1 MAFIPKISEK
11 LPIMEIFYSIQGEGF
26 YSGKPAIFVRLG
38 GCDVGCVWCDVKES
52 WNEEDHP
59 FLTIDEIIDELN
71 QYPCKTLIITGGEPL
86 MYDLSDLTLRLK
98 SEGYRLHIETS
109 GAYPMTGTWDWVCFS
124 PKKFKAPHESVYSQA
139 HELKAIVFNK
149 SDFTFAEEHA
159 KQVEKRCMLY
169 LQPEWGKAEQMT
181 EKIIDY
187 VKAHAQWNISLQTH
201 KYLNIP

>member
-59 FLTIDEIIDELN
+59 FLTIDEIINELS

-159 KQVEKRCMLY
+159 KQVEKMCMLY

>member
-1 MAFIPKISEK
+1 
-11 LPIMEIFYSIQGEGF
+11 MEIFYSIQGEGF
-26 YSGKPAIFVRLG
+26 HSGKPAIFVRLG

-59 FLTIDEIIDELN
+59 FLTIDEILDELSK
-71 QYPCKTLIITGGEPL
+71 YPCKTLIITGGEPL
-86 MYDLSDLTLRLK
+86 MYDLVQLTSLLK
-98 SEGYRLHIETS
+98 SEGYQLHIETS

-124 PKKFKAPHESVYSQA
+124 PKKFKVPHESVYSQA

-149 SDFTFAEEHA
+149 SDFKFAEEHA
-159 KQVEKRCMLY
+159 AGVEEKCMLY

-181 EKIIDY
+181 EKIIEY
-187 VKAHAQWNISLQTH
+187 AKEHPQWNISLQTH